1 MELTGRSVMTQRR
14 RQRRESS
21 MGGLLGRELLPA
33 LEGSALLQPWAP
45 TSKRKVVAVDGE
57 E

>member
-1 MELTGRSVMTQRR
+1 MTQRR

-45 TSKRKVVAVDGE
+45 TGKRKVVAVDGE